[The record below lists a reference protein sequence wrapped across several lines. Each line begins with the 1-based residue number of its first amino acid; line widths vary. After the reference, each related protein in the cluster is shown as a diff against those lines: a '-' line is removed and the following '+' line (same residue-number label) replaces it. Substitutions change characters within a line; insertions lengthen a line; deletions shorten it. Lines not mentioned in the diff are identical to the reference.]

1 MKSNGCSAEIMI
13 KKISICTV
21 GSPSLPVL
29 LQLLTAQTR
38 RLIYTEEAQN
48 LLHRLSMSIIHH
60 YGGRRR
66 REKTQ
71 QYQYQQQ
78 EHRNQ
83 SSNP

>member
-1 MKSNGCSAEIMI
+1 MAVLQKFKKKR

-66 REKTQ
+66 EKTQ

-78 EHRNQ
+78 EHHNQ
-83 SSNP
+83 PSNP